1 MTGLTRTLLI
11 RSSPHAHSGGSVDA
25 IMRHVAL
32 ALLPACGFALF
43 HFGLS
48 ALATLLTAC
57 AVCLLAERGLAPR
70 LATSRQP
77 GVSLAA
83 NPQLPSVVP
92 GRLGDGSALVTGLLF
107 GMTLPPSLPLWMVAV
122 GGLFGMAVG
131 KWLLGGLGSNP
142 FNPALVG
149 RAFLQA
155 AFPAAMTAWPAPP
168 ENRWLSVH
176 PSTFAW
182 PLTQPNTIQS
192 MGAGGTDG
200 VTAATPLAS
209 FKFDGQLTATSD
221 LWWGTVG
228 GSLGE
233 TSAILILIG
242 GLYLAIRRLLDW
254 RIPATILVT
263 VAALS
268 WLLNGL
274 APERCPGPLF
284 MLGAGG
290 LMLGAVFMAT
300 DMVTSP
306 ITHRGRILF
315 AALIGLLV
323 VVIRVWGGMPEG
335 VMYAI
340 LLGNAT
346 VPLID
351 RAIRPTVYGTRAVG
365 PWPRPDTAAATSHA
379 TSLATRTAGVGS
391 DPVAARA
398 VAGGGGASG
407 KPPVTL
413 SAGPPVGRVYGV
425 VLAIGGLCSLGI
437 VAADR
442 WTEPII
448 ARKRAEYRRQAVLA
462 VLPGA
467 IRSVAFRAQ
476 PDGSFAP
483 VEAAAELSAG
493 VFAGYD
499 ASGRLVGLALE
510 AEGQGYQDR
519 IRMLYGYSPD
529 SQAILAI
536 RLLESRETPGLGDRV
551 ETDPG
556 FQANFGNLDA
566 RVSASGESIA
576 NPIVLVGAGQRTN
589 AWEMDGIT
597 GATVTSRAVA
607 TMLRDSTAAR
617 VPELF
622 ARRADFTAPPPEPTR

>member
-11 RSSPHAHSGGSVDA
+11 RSSPHAHSGASVDA
-25 IMRHVAL
+25 IMRQVAL

-48 ALATLLTAC
+48 ALATLLTAS
-57 AVCLLAERGLAPR
+57 ATCLLAERGLALR

-77 GVSLAA
+77 GLSAAA
-83 NPQLPSVVP
+83 NPRLSRSLP
-92 GRLGDGSALVTGLLF
+92 GGLGDGSALVTGLLY

-131 KWLLGGLGSNP
+131 KWLLGGLGRNP

-155 AFPAAMTAWPAPP
+155 AFPAAMTAWPPPP

-176 PSTFAW
+176 PSNLAW
-182 PLTQPNTIQS
+182 PLTQSSPI
-192 MGAGGTDG
+192 GADG
-200 VTAATPLAS
+200 LTAATPLAS
-209 FKFDGQLTATSD
+209 YKFDGQLTATGD
-221 LWWGTVG
+221 LFWGTVG

-233 TSAILILIG
+233 TSAILILLG

-254 RIPATILVT
+254 RIPVTILVT

-268 WLLNGL
+268 ALLNGL
-274 APERCPGPLF
+274 VPQRCPGPLF

-306 ITHRGRILF
+306 ITHRGRVLY

-323 VVIRVWGGMPEG
+323 VVIRVWGGIPEG

-351 RAIRPTVYGTRAVG
+351 RTIRPKVYGTRAAG
-365 PWPRPDTAAATSHA
+365 PLPRPDTAS
-379 TSLATRTAGVGS
+379 ATRPATPGSPAAGMGS
-391 DPVAARA
+391 AGAARPL
-398 VAGGGGASG
+398 AGARVTTGIQ
-407 KPPVTL
+407 PVTR
-413 SAGPPVGRVYGV
+413 SAGPSVGRVYGV

-467 IRSVAFRAQ
+467 TRSVAFRAQ
-476 PDGSFAP
+476 PDGSFVPADD
-483 VEAAAELSAG
+483 VAAGSAV

-510 AEGQGYQDR
+510 AEAQGYQDR
-519 IRMLYGYSPD
+519 IRALYGYSPD
-529 SQAILAI
+529 KQAILAI
-536 RLLESRETPGLGDRV
+536 RFLESRETPGLGDRV

-556 FQANFGNLDA
+556 FQANFGNLDV

-576 NPIVLVGAGQRTN
+576 NPIVLVAAGQRVN

-607 TMLRDSTAAR
+607 TMLRDSTAAF

-622 ARRADFTAPPPEPTR
+622 ARRADFTTPPQGPAR